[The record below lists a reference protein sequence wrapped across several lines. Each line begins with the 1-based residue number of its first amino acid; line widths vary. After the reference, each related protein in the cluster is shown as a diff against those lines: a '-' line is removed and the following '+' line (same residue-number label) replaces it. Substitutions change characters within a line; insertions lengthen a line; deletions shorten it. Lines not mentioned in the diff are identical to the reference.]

1 MSVNS
6 MILCV
11 CVCYFIGVIAVGM
24 YASRR
29 AKKASDYLVAGR
41 QLGWVRTGI
50 TLSAVQIGVGIVL
63 SGATRGYEG
72 WGMAGDLLHY
82 WLRGRSDYCGTCDQ

>member
-50 TLSAVQIGVGIVL
+50 TLSAV
-63 SGATRGYEG
+63 
-72 WGMAGDLLHY
+72 
-82 WLRGRSDYCGTCDQ
+82 